1 MPRID
6 FGLCFF
12 ENVEELVLFVFLHA
26 WAQAY
31 ICNSILAYV
40 GMFLR
45 FCVHGNGPT
54 YTGSCLRAWALTRVH
69 EMPGRSPILPIF
81 TPFSIVSLPYAN
93 LTHLFVIFAS
103 KCHCIILF
111 IFTLTSKRHMP

>member
-69 EMPGRSPILPIF
+69 ERCLVEALLCL
-81 TPFSIVSLPYAN
+81 FSL
-93 LTHLFVIFAS
+93 LFQSF
-103 KCHCIILF
+103 HF
-111 IFTLTSKRHMP
+111 HMQI